1 MKANELRLNNYILED
16 GQVVLLST
24 NYDLFK
30 CLVNVNRGIGFE
42 PIPLTEEW
50 LLKFGF
56 KQQGNRKMW
65 IKDRLCVVYE
75 SYFDLSNKPI
85 PAAFYIGFKD
95 LGNVVFHTTLKV
107 DYVHTLQNAF
117 FLTGEEL
124 TIK

>member
-1 MKANELRLNNYILED
+1 MKATELRLNNYVLED

-56 KQQGNRKMW
+56 EVYKFDHKENQYRF
-65 IKDRLCVVYE
+65 KDRLIVIR
-75 SYFDLSNKPI
+75 DNL
-85 PAAFYIGFKD
+85 FY
-95 LGNVVFHTTLKV
+95 
-107 DYVHTLQNAF
+107 DYGTGVIIKHVHQLQNLYFA
-117 FLTGEEL
+117 LTGEEL
-124 TIK
+124 KSNN